1 MFSWEITLNKIKP
14 EEFCLYVSVCLWEC
28 VSNRR
33 MFSSLLNQ
41 FVVQSVAPSLIC
53 VTYKQIPVFCAW
65 MKQSCSHV
73 HGASTHHLVISKPW
87 MEQEWGN
94 YLIDSPVSVLGRQI
108 VMIRATAQPNVVCRE
123 TQLLQSLW
131 HTWYGIDSGRH
142 KHEAWVL
149 LCVPNKNGVES
160 MPNWRCAAQVL
171 GHTHCCQFSTAKQCS
186 QKNTHILQTHT
197 RTQIFLFK
205 ITCSFLK

>member
-1 MFSWEITLNKIKP
+1 MPGWSNPVLMFT
-14 EEFCLYVSVCLWEC
+14 
-28 VSNRR
+28 
-33 MFSSLLNQ
+33 
-41 FVVQSVAPSLIC
+41 
-53 VTYKQIPVFCAW
+53 
-65 MKQSCSHV
+65 
-73 HGASTHHLVISKPW
+73 GASTHHLVISKPW
-87 MEQEWGN
+87 MQQEWGN
-94 YLIDSPVSVLGRQI
+94 YLMDSPVSFLGRQI

-123 TQLLQSLW
+123 RQFKEVGGGHTELLQSFW

-149 LCVPNKNGVES
+149 LCVLNKNGVES

-186 QKNTHILQTHT
+186 QKNTRILQTHT
-197 RTQIFLFK
+197 HDTHTYMQIFLFK